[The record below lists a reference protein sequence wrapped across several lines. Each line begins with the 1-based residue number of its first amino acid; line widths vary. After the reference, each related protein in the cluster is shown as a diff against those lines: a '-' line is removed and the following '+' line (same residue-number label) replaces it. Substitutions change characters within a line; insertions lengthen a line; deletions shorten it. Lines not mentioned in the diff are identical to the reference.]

1 MKVILLE
8 DVKKVGKKDDIV
20 EVSQGYGNNF
30 LIKNNKAVE
39 ADGKNLENLN
49 LKLENRNQAYKED
62 VKKAEEVKTKLER
75 EKFEF
80 HLNSGKNGNVFGKIS
95 TKQIAKKLQVSGYD
109 VDRKNVLSEGV
120 NHLGDEKVKVKLHK
134 EVIATIN
141 IEVIGD

>member
-8 DVKKVGKKDDIV
+8 DVKKVGKKDEIV

-39 ADGKNLENLN
+39 ADEKNLENLKT
-49 LKLENRNQAYKED
+49 KLENKNQAYIAD
-62 VKKAEEVKTKLER
+62 VKKAEEVKSKLEK

-95 TKQIAKKLQVSGYD
+95 TKQIAKKLQESGYD
-109 VDRKNVLSEGV
+109 IDRKNVLSEGV
-120 NHLGDEKVKVKLHK
+120 NHLGEEKVKVKLHK